1 MMRARMIGDD
11 LAELAVEDGGAAQA
25 VADLLRESGSFEEI
39 VPTMRKVAV
48 QFDPLS
54 IEAEDVLTLLTNAKR
69 NAVEGASGEAKTLVV
84 PVHYGGK
91 DGPDIEL
98 VAASAGLSVAEF
110 IELHG
115 AREYPVEMMGFTPGF
130 AYLGGLD
137 DRVTAGRLETPR
149 PHVPAGS
156 VGTIKG
162 FSCIYALAGPGG
174 WPIIGRTDFPL
185 FDLDKEDPFRLVPG
199 MKIRFEAAQ

>member
-1 MMRARMIGDD
+1 M
-11 LAELAVEDGGAAQA
+11 
-25 VADLLRESGSFEEI
+25 
-39 VPTMRKVAV
+39 
-48 QFDPLS
+48 
-54 IEAEDVLTLLTNAKR
+54 
-69 NAVEGASGEAKTLVV
+69 

-91 DGPDIEL
+91 DGPDLEL
-98 VAASAGLSVAEF
+98 VEASAGLPVAEF
-110 IELHG
+110 VKLHG
-115 AREYPVEMMGFTPGF
+115 ARDYPVEMRGFTPGF

-137 DRVTAGRLETPR
+137 DCVTAGRLETPR

-156 VGTIKG
+156 VGAIKG

-199 MKIRFEAAQ
+199 MKVRFEAAQ